1 MQYETC
7 CHIKEDGAYCGSP
20 ALRDNKYC
28 YYHLQQR
35 GRRLRRARALRDN
48 VPYQVEIQSLDNP
61 YAVRTAITEI
71 AQALAAGQLDQAV
84 AGKIL
89 YAIQQASSQNK
100 VIAQIEAAQARE
112 QGHTPVVSRHEED
125 PDFARKFNIPP
136 GFDVDTETEAVL
148 EQARQEVET
157 RDVLSVPAPPPGVRP
172 GSVHY
177 QLYRDQAIEEL
188 RTRIHVLQLNLRGF
202 YATQKQKDDPTRK
215 EPQSAPSPGAVPK
228 TA

>member
-7 CHIKEDGAYCGSP
+7 THIKEDGAYCGSP

-28 YYHLQQR
+28 YYHLQQG

-100 VIAQIEAAQARE
+100 IIAQLEAAQAPE
-112 QGHTPVVSRHEED
+112 QGHTPVVSRPEED
-125 PDFARKFNIPP
+125 PDFARRFNIPP
-136 GFDVDTETEAVL
+136 GSDVDTETEAVL
-148 EQARQEVET
+148 KQAQQVEF
-157 RDVLSVPAPPPGVRP
+157 RDALSVPPPPPGVRP
-172 GSVHY
+172 GSAQY
-177 QLYRDQAIEEL
+177 QLYRDEVIEEL
-188 RTRIHVLQLNLRGF
+188 RTKIHALQLNLRGF
-202 YATQKQKDDPTRK
+202 YAMQKQMDDPTRK
-215 EPQSAPSPGAVPK
+215 EPQSASSQNTVAK